1 MDQSEFISFYY
12 SLLRRPELDEI
23 FIKYVC
29 KRNGD
34 SHDTS
39 PNMEIADD
47 MKMTAENLADFLNT
61 EQKVDMTVEECQQF
75 ITAFEPRI
83 DKSVLSLEGY
93 LNTVLY
99 VFNATRCFSCLK

>member
-34 SHDTS
+34 FDDTS
-39 PNMEIADD
+39 PNVEIADD
-47 MKMTAENLADFLNT
+47 MKMTAQNLADFLNT
-61 EQKVDMTVEECQQF
+61 EQKVDMTLEECQQF
-75 ITAFEPRI
+75 IAAFEPRM
-83 DKSVLSLEGY
+83 DKSVLSLEG
-93 LNTVLY
+93 LITTML
-99 VFNATRCFSCLK
+99 